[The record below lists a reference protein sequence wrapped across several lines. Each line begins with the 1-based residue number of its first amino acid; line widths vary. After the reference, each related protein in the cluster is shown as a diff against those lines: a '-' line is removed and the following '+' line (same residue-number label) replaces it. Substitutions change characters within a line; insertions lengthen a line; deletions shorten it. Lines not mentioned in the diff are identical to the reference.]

1 MIYGTLAAI
10 VVIIHLLFILFV
22 EFGGLLVFWKPWLA
36 WVHLPV
42 AAYGILIEWVG
53 WICPLTPLEN
63 RLREQ
68 AGAESYTGGF
78 VEQYLLPLIYPAG
91 FSRNVALVLGA
102 LVLLANV
109 VIYGIYLWRRWS
121 WHA

>member
-1 MIYGTLAAI
+1 MYGALAML
-10 VVIIHLLFILFV
+10 VVFIHLLFILFV
-22 EFGGLLVFWKPWLA
+22 VFGGLFVFWKPWMA

-53 WICPLTPLEN
+53 WICPLTPLEKT
-63 RLREQ
+63 LRER
-68 AGAESYTGGF
+68 AGEQSYAGGF
-78 VEQYLLPLIYPAG
+78 VEQYLLPLIYPPG

-102 LVLLANV
+102 LVLAVNV

-121 WHA
+121 